1 MFGTQSTHEQSA
13 AASSEQ
19 AARADERIVRTGPQ
33 LPLEARIESSLLG
46 TTVRLPV
53 RAEQV
58 TIEKWPVVVE
68 EVVVHTTQVEEEERL
83 TETVRREELRVDT
96 EGHLV
101 TQPGEPSRY

>member
-1 MFGTQSTHEQSA
+1 MFGTQPTHEHHA
-13 AASSEQ
+13 ATDSEQ
-19 AARADERIVRTGPQ
+19 GPRPGERIVRTGPQ
-33 LPLEARIESSLLG
+33 LPLEAHIETTLLG

>member
-1 MFGTQSTHEQSA
+1 MFGTQSAPEPHNRA
-13 AASSEQ
+13 YGEQ
-19 AARADERIVRTGPQ
+19 ASPAGERVVRTGPQ
-33 LPLEARIESSLLG
+33 LPLEARIETSLLG

-58 TIEKWPVVVE
+58 TIEKWPMVVE

-83 TETVRREELRVDT
+83 TDTVRREELRMDT